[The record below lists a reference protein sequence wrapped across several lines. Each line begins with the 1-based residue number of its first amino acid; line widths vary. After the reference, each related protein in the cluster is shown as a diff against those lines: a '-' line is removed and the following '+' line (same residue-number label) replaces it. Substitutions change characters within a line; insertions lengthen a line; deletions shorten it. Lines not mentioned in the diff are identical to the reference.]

1 MRFYKGRCNGV
12 SLSVFLELVEIKA
25 KTASV
30 FPFLLGTFFAWYH
43 YHQLHPVYLLLFFV
57 AMLMFNMAVDAN
69 DNYQDYHRATHN
81 QALAFREKTN
91 IIGVHKLNPSHIG
104 WLIFWL
110 IAVSAALGLFI
121 VSRTGWPLLW
131 LGLFSYAVGYF
142 YAVGPRP
149 ISSTP
154 FGEFFSGITM
164 GFVIFLIS
172 VYINTYDVITFNWAF
187 VWPVLL
193 SSGLAVC
200 SIANLLLAN
209 NIADEQ
215 EDRELGRTTIVY
227 YLGKP
232 AALKMFVILY
242 VVGFVCL
249 LASVWLGYLPKLTLL
264 TFLTVPIVWRNT
276 RGFLAKQIKKETFPL
291 AIKNLFLITLAQVIF
306 FGLGLLIQ
314 W

>member
-1 MRFYKGRCNGV
+1 
-12 SLSVFLELVEIKA
+12 
-25 KTASV
+25 
-30 FPFLLGTFFAWYH
+30 
-43 YHQLHPVYLLLFFV
+43 
-57 AMLMFNMAVDAN
+57 
-69 DNYQDYHRATHN
+69 
-81 QALAFREKTN
+81 
-91 IIGVHKLNPSHIG
+91 
-104 WLIFWL
+104 
-110 IAVSAALGLFI
+110 
-121 VSRTGWPLLW
+121 
-131 LGLFSYAVGYF
+131 
-142 YAVGPRP
+142 
-149 ISSTP
+149 
-154 FGEFFSGITM
+154 
-164 GFVIFLIS
+164 
-172 VYINTYDVITFNWAF
+172 VITFNWAF